1 MHIDQRVV
9 NDSAGRSQP
18 TAADVGWFAAR
29 QPGVVR
35 FLERRLLRGDGDAFA
50 VALEASWRICSV
62 FEQNDGVV
70 PARLPYSLLD
80 RAADGV
86 TRQSVSLPAAEGCA
100 NRQPALCAWV
110 DALLADPVLPLD
122 RAETE
127 AVGVALFALVYAL
140 DEASFGR
147 EVI

>member
-9 NDSAGRSQP
+9 NDSAGRAQP
-18 TAADVGWFAAR
+18 NAGDVGWFAAH

-50 VALEASWRICSV
+50 VALEASWRICLI
-62 FEQNDGVV
+62 FEEHDGVM
-70 PARLPYSLLD
+70 PPRLGFSLLD

-86 TRQSVSLPAAEGCA
+86 TRQSVSVPSAEGCV
-100 NRQPALCAWV
+100 NRQPALCQWV
-110 DALLADPVLPLD
+110 AALLDDPPLPLGP
-122 RAETE
+122 AEIE
-127 AVGVALFALVYAL
+127 SVGIALFSLVYAL

-147 EVI
+147 DVI